1 MRQIWNS
8 ELKLSEW
15 NFAHQFRQVWNRE
28 KNLERSE
35 SRSVSPPAQDWA
47 AAERAGNDRLLT
59 IWTRTPECPDL
70 TMPGKKNQGR
80 KRTCKP
86 RRGKARDTHAIVIGR
101 QEKGAGSDLGAVFGS
116 LLLGSW
122 LGQSPPLLP
131 LPQDHFVLSPLL
143 PCQCSYVCIKW
154 TNHPGGTNVWLCW
167 KVQKTLING
176 DAIKLNQK
184 SILMLYT
191 LTVLFVAISQ
201 HIWSSFDIK
210 TQQKSLVL
218 VTFSLP
224 LANHYSTCTKEEA
237 E

>member
-1 MRQIWNS
+1 MKFCALTQTGMK
-8 ELKLSEW
+8 LK
-15 NFAHQFRQVWNRE
+15 
-28 KNLERSE
+28 KNEERSE

-59 IWTRTPECPDL
+59 IWARTPECPDHARKEE
-70 TMPGKKNQGR
+70 PGAKSNEQAKEGESQR
-80 KRTCKP
+80 H
-86 RRGKARDTHAIVIGR
+86 THAAVVGR
-101 QEKGAGSDLGAVFGS
+101 QEKGAGSDLGAVFSSS

-143 PCQCSYVCIKW
+143 PCQCSYLCIKW
-154 TNHPGGTNVWLCW
+154 TNHRGGKNDIWLCW

-176 DAIKLNQK
+176 EVIKLNQK
-184 SILMLYT
+184 SVIRVICCYILSWD
-191 LTVLFVAISQ
+191 SQ
-201 HIWSSFDIK
+201 HILSSFNIK
-210 TQQKSLVL
+210 IQKSLVL

-224 LANHYSTCTKEEA
+224 LANPYSTCTKEEA